1 MGTLIFYLI
10 IQLKSQAMKESGHTW
25 KLGTFVVVG
34 LVLFVVT
41 IYFVGKQKNLF
52 GSTFRLRSEFKTVS
66 GLEVGNN
73 VRFSGI
79 NIGTVDEI
87 ELLTDSSVMVE
98 LVIKKEIQQFIKT
111 DARASIGSDGLMGDK
126 VLTIYPGTGNKNQ
139 VKDNSLI
146 VSKPAVEMEDVMGSV
161 KTSIDNAG
169 IITAQLAQFSSK
181 MNNGDG
187 ALSKLMTDK
196 EFGNSLQNTL
206 VNLENSSKEFA
217 RFTAKMNDGKGAL
230 SKLINDEKFSN
241 TLDSTM
247 SNLQAGTKG
256 LSENMEAAKSNF
268 LLKGFFK
275 KKKKAEAKKAAESK
289 KQQDLKEKNELIKAA
304 ARQEQDKP
312 GNLLLKTKDSTSN
325 KIVL

>member
-1 MGTLIFYLI
+1 MGTLVFYLI
-10 IQLKSQAMKESGHTW
+10 MQLKIQTMQKESGHTW

-52 GSTFRLRSEFKTVS
+52 GSTFHLRSEFKTVS

-87 ELLTDSSVMVE
+87 ELLTDTSVMVV

-126 VLTIYPGTGNKNQ
+126 VLTIYPGTGSQNQ

-146 VSKPAVEMEDVMGSV
+146 ASRPAIEMEDVMSSV

-187 ALSKLMTDK
+187 ALSKLMTDR

-206 VNLENSSKEFA
+206 VNLENSSREFA

-230 SKLINDEKFSN
+230 SKLISDEEFGK

-247 SNLQAGTKG
+247 SNLQQGTKG

-268 LLKGFFK
+268 LLKGFFR
-275 KKKKAEAKKAAESK
+275 KKKKAEAKKAADLK
-289 KQQDLKEKNELIKAA
+289 KQEELKKKNELKKAA
-304 ARQEQDKP
+304 ARQQ
-312 GNLLLKTKDSTSN
+312 KDSTGN
-325 KIVL
+325 KVVF